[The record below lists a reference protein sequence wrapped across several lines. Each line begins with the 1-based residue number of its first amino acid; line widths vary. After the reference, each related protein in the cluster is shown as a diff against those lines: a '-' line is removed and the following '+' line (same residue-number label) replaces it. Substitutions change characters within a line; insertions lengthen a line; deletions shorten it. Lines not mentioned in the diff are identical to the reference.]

1 MASGSARPWVS
12 TANRVMIL
20 WVFVTFDT
28 DGEVIFAEASQ
39 VANQLV
45 ERAPSVGSGLFQT
58 SPSVSLLVS
67 RGGALLAGLPD
78 HLGRLEEERRRKRQP
93 KSLSGA
99 EVEDELEVYGPLHR
113 EVGRFGALQN
123 LVHMASG
130 APKQVR
136 QARAIRQDPAGL
148 DVLPHIEPRRQPAMG
163 RQLRDPSALAQEHR
177 VCKHDQRLGA
187 LSGHR

>member
-1 MASGSARPWVS
+1 MPRLCFRSPKLILLAKSQRTTLRVHAPSVASRQGGRAGCPCEGKSASKTSSVKSLSSSSATRRYRLPLGN
-12 TANRVMIL
+12 A
-20 WVFVTFDT
+20 
-28 DGEVIFAEASQ
+28 A
-39 VANQLV
+39 
-45 ERAPSVGSGLFQT
+45 RAPSVGSGLFQT

-123 LVHMASG
+123 LVHIASG

-136 QARAIRQDPAGL
+136 
-148 DVLPHIEPRRQPAMG
+148 
-163 RQLRDPSALAQEHR
+163 
-177 VCKHDQRLGA
+177 
-187 LSGHR
+187 